1 MSRARGPQ
9 SEEQREKTKQDSPK
23 VRMMRALEHL
33 LDDKVSSGGIY
44 LFLGGRCEINVLA
57 PEKW

>member
-1 MSRARGPQ
+1 
-9 SEEQREKTKQDSPK
+9 
-23 VRMMRALEHL
+23 MRALEYL

-44 LFLGGRCEINVLA
+44 LFLGSRWEVNVLA

>member
-1 MSRARGPQ
+1 
-9 SEEQREKTKQDSPK
+9 
-23 VRMMRALEHL
+23 MMRALEYL

-44 LFLGGRCEINVLA
+44 LFLGSRCEINVLA